1 MSFFQNSKIT
11 NYGTMPT
18 FKVTNCELL
27 LSLLAGYNPSTTLV
41 FIAGLTTSESE
52 LSFREK
58 RSVEVGGLSD
68 GNAVVQEPEVMRR
81 GRGQTFRDRHRMEL
95 YIIPGK

>member
-1 MSFFQNSKIT
+1 M
-11 NYGTMPT
+11 
-18 FKVTNCELL
+18 
-27 LSLLAGYNPSTTLV
+27 SLLAGYNTSTTLA
-41 FIAGLTTSESE
+41 FIAGLSTSESE